1 MRDFEA
7 VKNTCSRVF
16 SGLKTRGESFEKKK
30 IRVSELVRAVH
41 GMIQNAGKRS
51 NLSVEDIRIVFV

>member
-1 MRDFEA
+1 MSWSVSEILKPLKTLA
-7 VKNTCSRVF
+7 VV

-41 GMIQNAGKRS
+41 GMIQMQGKGPIYQFKIY
-51 NLSVEDIRIVFV
+51 V